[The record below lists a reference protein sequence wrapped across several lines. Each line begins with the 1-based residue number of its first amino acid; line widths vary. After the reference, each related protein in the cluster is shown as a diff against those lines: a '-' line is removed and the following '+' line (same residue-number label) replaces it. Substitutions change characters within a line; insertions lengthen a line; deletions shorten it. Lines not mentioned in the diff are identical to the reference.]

1 MRHSSRSL
9 RVAAFV
15 TLPVLLALAGCGK
28 GDYPEMA
35 RVTGTVT
42 YKGKPVPNMMVNFMP
57 TEGRPSWGKTDADG
71 KFEMI
76 YDADYKGVKMGHH
89 KVYFTPP
96 ANATIDGGTSKASR
110 KAIAEAAGLTSEE
123 MAEIRTQVRLRGDDQ
138 ARGRRQEGP
147 RGPRPQARLIRRTRL
162 AAARVETWH
171 VRSNRGSRVI
181 RLAFS
186 L

>member
-1 MRHSSRSL
+1 MPHSPYSL
-9 RVAAFV
+9 RIAALV
-15 TLPVLLALAGCGK
+15 TLPILLALAGCGK

-57 TEGRPSWGKTDADG
+57 TAGRPSWGKTDADG

-76 YDADYKGVKMGHH
+76 YDEYKKGVEMGHH

-96 ANATIDGGTSKASR
+96 ATATIGGPASKASR

-123 MAEIRTQVRLRGDDQ
+123 MADIRSKYGL
-138 ARGRRQEGP
+138 E
-147 RGPRPQARLIRRTRL
+147 
-162 AAARVETWH
+162 ETTKLE
-171 VRSNRGSRVI
+171 VDVKKDPDVQD
-181 RLAFS
+181 LK
-186 L
+186 LE